1 MRLRTP
7 TVMTALVTQSR
18 TGFEMTGRIR
28 SRAGSAPSAGV
39 GRCPIEERPS
49 FRYTDPRPTCVCDT
63 ECFPNYWSIAFRE
76 VDGPRIV
83 CFERTETQRLNVRAV
98 LNIFRKWRV
107 ITFNG
112 INYDMPMTALAL
124 KGAKNTLL
132 KRANDEIILGGMKY
146 WEIEE
151 RYGAVMPEFVDHID
165 LMEVSPGSA
174 QKTSLKLYAG
184 RLHSRRMQE
193 LPFDPNQR
201 LSDEQIVVVRGYHGN
216 DLDVTCDF
224 YWELKPQ
231 IELRA
236 KMSERYGIDLRSK
249 SDAQVA
255 EAVIRTQIERRK
267 GERVYRPDIV
277 AGVFHYTA
285 PSYIRFAD
293 RKLQELLRAIQA
305 AHFIVL
311 PDGSVRAPDV
321 LEGAKVNIGDGVYRI
336 GLGGLHSSEKRAVH
350 LSDEEYVLIDRD
362 VTSYYPNIILGSRL
376 QPKHLGPVFLGVY
389 KEIYQERV
397 AAQSAGDKDAVETL
411 KIVLNGSFGKFGS
424 SFSVLYSP
432 NLMIQTTIT
441 GQLAALMLIEHAE
454 WAGFR
459 VVSANTDGFVTR
471 VPRAR
476 IREFEAIVKEWETRT
491 GLPTKESEYAALYA
505 RDVNN
510 YIAFK
515 PNGEVKGKGVFAPA
529 GPGLPGA
536 AGMKKNP
543 DGVIVIEAIIAYLRD
558 GIPVE
563 RTIKGCTDIRKF
575 VSIRRVKG
583 GAQKDGK
590 RLGKAVRWYRGVCE
604 TGEIRYCDS
613 GNKVPDSDGA
623 IPCMDLPD
631 EFPLDVDYDAY
642 IHDAYATLEELGLG
656 VADPTYTGRS
666 GVILARLPDQS
677 TWHFVEMPSGVARCG
692 RESPSLRKPWIETS
706 DVPADGRICKACRQ
720 HAARG

>member
-1 MRLRTP
+1 M
-7 TVMTALVTQSR
+7 VMTGSAIHCRMGS
-18 TGFEMTGRIR
+18 EMTGGIR
-28 SRAGSAPSAGV
+28 SRAGSAPSTGV
-39 GRCPIEERPS
+39 GRCPREERPH
-49 FRYTDPRPTCVCDT
+49 FRYTDARQTCVCDT

-76 VDGPRIV
+76 VDGPRV
-83 CFERTETQRLNVRAV
+83 VSFERTETQRLNIQAV

-107 ITFNG
+107 VTFNG
-112 INYDMPMTALAL
+112 INYDMLMIALAL
-124 KGAKNTLL
+124 MGAKNTLL
-132 KRANDEIILGGMKY
+132 KRANDDIILGGLKY
-146 WEIEE
+146 WQFEE

-184 RLHSRRMQE
+184 RLHSRRMQD
-193 LPFDPNQR
+193 LPFDPSQR
-201 LSDEQIVVVRGYHGN
+201 LSDEQIVQVRSYHGN
-216 DLDVTCDF
+216 DLDVTRDL
-224 YWELKPQ
+224 YLELKSQ

-236 KMSERYGIDLRSK
+236 RMSERYGLDLRSK

-267 GERVYRPDIV
+267 GERVYKPDIV
-277 AGVFHYTA
+277 GGVFHYTA
-285 PSYIRFAD
+285 PRYIRFAD
-293 RKLQELLRAIQA
+293 RKLQVLLQAIQQ
-305 AHFIVL
+305 AHFVVMA
-311 PDGSVRAPDV
+311 DGSVRAPDV
-321 LEGAKVNIGDGVYRI
+321 LEGAKVGIGDGVYRI
-336 GLGGLHSSEKRAVH
+336 GIGGLHSSEKRAVH
-350 LSDEEYVLIDRD
+350 LTDDEYVLIDRD
-362 VTSYYPNIILGSRL
+362 VTSYYPNIILGSKL
-376 QPKHLGPVFLGVY
+376 QPKHLGSFFLDVY
-389 KEIYQERV
+389 KEIYQERL

-424 SFSVLYSP
+424 AFSVLYSP

-454 WAGFR
+454 WAGFK

-476 IREFEAIVKEWETRT
+476 IREFEAIVKEWEART

-510 YIAFK
+510 YVAFK

-543 DGVIVIEAIIAYLRD
+543 DGVIVIEAVTNYLRD

-590 RLGKAVRWYRGVCE
+590 VLGKAVRWYRGVCE
-604 TGEIRYCDS
+604 DGHISYCEN

-631 EFPLDVDYDAY
+631 EFPLDVDYEAY
-642 IHDAYATLEELGLG
+642 IHEAYATLEELGLD
-656 VADPTYTGRS
+656 VDNPTYTGRF

-677 TWHFVEMPSGVARCG
+677 TWHFVEVASGVARCG
-692 RESPSLRKPWIETS
+692 RESPSLRKPWIEAS
-706 DVPADGRICKACRQ
+706 DVPADGRLCKGCRQ
-720 HAARG
+720 RAAR